1 MILSE
6 MSLKKI
12 VINFI
17 KDDKNFVVILTASNE
32 ASNSHQDSLKLMSF
46 DDLIHGQNF
55 VYISHNG
62 SDAPP

>member
-17 KDDKNFVVILTASNE
+17 KDDKNFVAILTASNE
-32 ASNSHQDSLKLMSF
+32 ASNSQQDS
-46 DDLIHGQNF
+46 
-55 VYISHNG
+55 
-62 SDAPP
+62 